1 MAVTADSFHEEGR
14 VPDRA
19 ARPQPTRQC
28 IGCGRRGAQGSFLRL
43 SVDGQASALRVVA
56 EAGRERSGRGAYLC
70 LKQAC
75 LDRALQRKAFHRA
88 FRATVT
94 VDRDEVAA
102 VIAIRAGYGEANK
115 TAGV

>member
-1 MAVTADSFHEEGR
+1 MAVTTDSFHEEGR
-14 VPDRA
+14 MPDQV

-43 SVDGQASALRVVA
+43 RADRQASTLRVVA
-56 EAGRERSGRGAYLC
+56 ESGRERTGRGAYLC

-75 LDRALQRKAFHRA
+75 MDRALQRKAFQRA

-94 VDRDEVAA
+94 VNRDEVAA